1 MRLNFLQ
8 KWLEGAPLTL
18 ESSCNLIMVEHHPVI
33 LELLDQSRHQLEALL
48 NSKNYQHTLLPQ
60 LAQKLQ
66 LIHKQIRQYIHT
78 EQVYFFPYLKKQP
91 KVEEKNNDISL
102 NDHLLKTMQHKHDV
116 FMKALQH
123 QRKIVNNYMIKK
135 DWDAEFKS
143 FINHLFLLEKK
154 IQNWLMLEQKNIYP
168 FLTKAAK

>member
-1 MRLNFLQ
+1 
-8 KWLEGAPLTL
+8 
-18 ESSCNLIMVEHHPVI
+18 MVEHHPVI
-33 LELLDQSRHQLEALL
+33 LELLDQSRQQLESLL
-48 NSKNYQHTLLPQ
+48 NSKNYQHTLLPL
-60 LAQKLQ
+60 LAQKIQ

-78 EQVYFFPYLKKQP
+78 EHVYFFPYLKKQP
-91 KVEEKNNDISL
+91 KVALHDDDISL
-102 NDHLLKTMQHKHDV
+102 NDHLLQTMQHKHDV
-116 FMKALQH
+116 IMKVLQH

-154 IQNWLMLEQKNIYP
+154 IENWLMLEQNNIYP

>member
-1 MRLNFLQ
+1 
-8 KWLEGAPLTL
+8 
-18 ESSCNLIMVEHHPVI
+18 MVEHHPVI
-33 LELLDQSRHQLEALL
+33 LELLDQSRQQLESLL
-48 NSKNYQHTLLPQ
+48 NSKNYQHTLLPL
-60 LAQKLQ
+60 LAQKIQ

-78 EQVYFFPYLKKQP
+78 EHVYFFPYLKKQP
-91 KVEEKNNDISL
+91 KVALHDVDISL
-102 NDHLLKTMQHKHDV
+102 NDHLLQTMQHKHDV
-116 FMKALQH
+116 IMKVLQH

-154 IQNWLMLEQKNIYP
+154 IENWLMLEQNNIYP

>member
-1 MRLNFLQ
+1 
-8 KWLEGAPLTL
+8 
-18 ESSCNLIMVEHHPVI
+18 
-33 LELLDQSRHQLEALL
+33 
-48 NSKNYQHTLLPQ
+48 
-60 LAQKLQ
+60 
-66 LIHKQIRQYIHT
+66 
-78 EQVYFFPYLKKQP
+78 
-91 KVEEKNNDISL
+91 
-102 NDHLLKTMQHKHDV
+102 MQHKHDV

-168 FLTKAAK
+168 FLTKASQ